1 MEAQLEQSS
10 PINVA
15 FKTVRELF
23 KEGQEKQQDQ
33 CISHV
38 APADQDI
45 MQYHEAIR
53 KPDIEELLE
62 GMQEEVQSH
71 TNNDVWELIPK
82 SKLLPDTPILPAV

>member
-45 MQYHEAIR
+45 M
-53 KPDIEELLE
+53 
-62 GMQEEVQSH
+62 
-71 TNNDVWELIPK
+71 
-82 SKLLPDTPILPAV
+82 